1 MTLERGTRPY
11 WLNLSSSVFAVGLL
25 LLAASLYV
33 WSIWLQL
40 FTEAM
45 LVPWYCCDPAG
56 LPPLGSWQR
65 TFNDFFATSP
75 GRFLPLL
82 IFFLTEGIIFWSR
95 LRRDSDRT
103 WLPMLFCA
111 GNVLLFLLSL
121 AITNLSWW
129 VSNQVVGPR
138 IGGID
143 AGYHRTWYGI
153 VSHLSL
159 WLLFFVA
166 LAKIRLPDAAR
177 G

>member
-1 MTLERGTRPY
+1 
-11 WLNLSSSVFAVGLL
+11 
-25 LLAASLYV
+25 
-33 WSIWLQL
+33 
-40 FTEAM
+40 
-45 LVPWYCCDPAG
+45 
-56 LPPLGSWQR
+56 
-65 TFNDFFATSP
+65 
-75 GRFLPLL
+75 
-82 IFFLTEGIIFWSR
+82 
-95 LRRDSDRT
+95 
-103 WLPMLFCA
+103 MLFCA

-166 LAKIRLPDAAR
+166 LAKIRLPDASR